1 MDRKNKAKQEEEKKR
16 ERQKKNEDRSVSTS
30 TQGTYTVPPQN
41 PAPGLGVL
49 TSHWLL
55 LYDLLLQVWPFWQVQ
70 ADGFSKWERC
80 YCTRRTSEI
89 MR

>member
-55 LYDLLLQVWPFWQVQ
+55 LYDLLLQVWPFGRYRLTASQSGRDVTVLE
-70 ADGFSKWERC
+70 ERV
-80 YCTRRTSEI
+80 R
-89 MR
+89 